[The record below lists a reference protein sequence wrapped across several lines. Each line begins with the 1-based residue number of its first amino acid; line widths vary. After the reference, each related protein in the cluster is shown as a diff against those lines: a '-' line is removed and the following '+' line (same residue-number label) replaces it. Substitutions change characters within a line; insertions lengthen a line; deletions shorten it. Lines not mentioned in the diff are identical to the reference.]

1 MRIGLT
7 LSGGGARSFAHLGVL
22 KALAELKLPVEIIS
36 GTSSG
41 AIAAVLYGIGFSPEE
56 IFKIVNETKFMRLI
70 RPGFSRYGLINLSKL
85 EEAFKPYL
93 AGKTFAD
100 LNPKVIISATDINRG
115 VSVYFSEGD
124 IIKPLVASS
133 ALPFLCQPV
142 SYQGHLLVDGG
153 LINNLPVECLTGF
166 ADFTIGVHVNPIDHQ
181 RDVKSLKDMVERT
194 CQLAINNNVSPR
206 MKNCNFFIE
215 PPVLKYYRLLDIKHA
230 REMYDAGYDYTMSL
244 ADILLTQLNQK
255 IMTANA

>member
-22 KALAELKLPVEIIS
+22 KALAELQLPVAVIS

-41 AIAAVLYGIGFSPEE
+41 AIAAVLYGIGLSPEE
-56 IFKIVNETKFMRLI
+56 IFQKVTETKFMRLI
-70 RPGFSRYGLINLSKL
+70 RPGFSRYGLINLAQL
-85 EEAFKPYL
+85 EETFKPYL
-93 AGKTFAD
+93 AHKTFAD

-115 VSVYFSEGD
+115 TTVYFSEGE

-133 ALPFLCQPV
+133 ALPFLCQPI

-153 LINNLPVECLTGF
+153 LLNNLPVECLTDY

-181 RDVKSLKDMVERT
+181 RDVKSLRDMVERT
-194 CQLAINNNVSPR
+194 CQLAINNNVTPR
-206 MKNCNFFIE
+206 MKLCNFLIE
-215 PPVLKYYRLLDIKHA
+215 PPQLKHYRLLSIKQA
-230 REMYDAGYDYTMSL
+230 REMYDAGYEYTMSL
-244 ADILLTQLNQK
+244 SENLLAQLKQ
-255 IMTANA
+255 TTCEQA